1 MELELLRS
9 RLTGKV
15 LLPGEHG
22 YDEAVT
28 GFNLALRREPL
39 AVVEAANA
47 HDVATTVRFAAGA
60 GLKVAVQATGHG
72 GAPVPGDFIQL
83 NTSRLDE
90 CAVHAEQN
98 YGWAR
103 VGAGV
108 RWERVLEAAAPHGL
122 APLAGSAPHVG
133 VVGYLTGGGYGPIVR
148 SHGLASDLV
157 RAFEVVTGDG
167 EFRRVTAAEEPEL
180 FWGLRGGK
188 GALGIVTAVE
198 FDLLPIAEIAGG
210 SVYFDG
216 AAAER
221 VLRRWRDWSDAL
233 PAQGTTSIALKRLPD
248 LPMLPPQLAGR
259 LTVCVRFAWVGD
271 PAEGVRA
278 FAPMRAAAPVILGE
292 VGPMPYAALGAIH
305 QDPDQPMP
313 VMDRNALFTR
323 GLPDDALDTLLAWAG
338 PESTSPQAIIEL
350 RQLGGAIGLNEVPS
364 AVSHRNATHS
374 LFISSLDAPQIGELC
389 RAHADE
395 MLAALA
401 PWLGD
406 GILPN
411 FQMLAT
417 PQLTARAYERNTLA
431 RLAAL
436 VARFDPRGVL
446 SDGRRLT
453 EAAQL

>member
-9 RLTGKV
+9 RLTGRV
-15 LLPGEHG
+15 LLPGETG

-28 GFNLALRREPL
+28 GFNLALRREPR
-39 AVVEAANA
+39 AVVEAASA
-47 HDVATTVRFAAGA
+47 HDISAAVRFAAGA
-60 GLKVAVQATGHG
+60 GLGVAVQATGHG
-72 GAPVPGDFIQL
+72 GAPVAGDFIQI

-90 CAVHAEQN
+90 CAVQLGEN

-108 RWERVLEAAAPHGL
+108 RWERVLEAAAQHGL

-148 SHGLASDLV
+148 SHGLASDLI

-198 FDLLPIAEIAGG
+198 FDLLPITELTGG
-210 SVYFDG
+210 SVYYDG
-216 AAAER
+216 ADAER

-248 LPMLPPQLAGR
+248 LPMLPPQIAGR

-271 PAEGVRA
+271 DAEGEQA
-278 FAPMRAAAPVILGE
+278 FAPMRDAAPVVLGAIAA
-292 VGPMPYAALGAIH
+292 MPYAALGSIH

-313 VMDRNALFTR
+313 VMDRNALFTG
-323 GLPDDALDTLLAWAG
+323 GLPDGALDTLLAWAG
-338 PESTSPQAIIEL
+338 PESTSPKAIIEI

-364 AVSHRNATHS
+364 AVGHRGASHS
-374 LFISSLDAPQIGELC
+374 LFVSSIDTPGIGEVS

-401 PWLGD
+401 PWTGT

-431 RLAAL
+431 RLAGL

-446 SDGRRLT
+446 SDGRRLS
-453 EAAQL
+453 EAAEL